1 MRIHMNN
8 GYYLSTYLHINEV
21 AHLTGMRIRHD
32 QNVSL
37 WHKNG
42 DKIDLVHYWELER
55 ITGLKKNNRSL
66 FTVEQAREL
75 LDSLLAEYR
84 LTLNDMQAIWGTPQ
98 LQSAHDYHSIEEV
111 RDISYHSLCHLYSA
125 LLMDT
130 DLFYQ
135 EDILGLSLDGGPDS
149 VIDLQVSKKNYYAG
163 CVSRKGNVNLM
174 PLFSPGFIWTYARK
188 RFGYQEGTLMALAN
202 ACNCEA
208 YIFDEEPVWIKDIHG
223 LSNSFEYVK
232 MLSDKINQLTPKDAG
247 ILFSGFDDRFSLE
260 DNRISMAMKQIQ
272 KISLKI
278 VEHNID
284 RLIEEYHCDPH
295 QMYLAVAG
303 GYMLNCPTNT
313 HLMKKYG
320 FRGFIAPPCISDT
333 GMSMGIALYAFY
345 KQMNRMSFH
354 INHAYYGNSDR
365 DSLSQL
371 LKENKYAQFIQEISE
386 FHPEQAAEDIMQA
399 PIVWFNGRAEI
410 GPRALGNRSLIADPR
425 FTGFKDELNRI
436 KQRQWWRPVAPI
448 VLEEN
453 LNDWFESFCPSPFM
467 LHAFQVRPDKAEQIP
482 AVSHLDNTAR
492 VQTMNEYEN
501 KMLYD
506 VIKAF
511 MQKTGVPI
519 ICNTSLNDRG
529 EPIIDSCEQALN
541 FALRKKIRIVYLN
554 GKRFTLKNHEKY
566 ELTQPLERKVNIL
579 AFRNEGERQSL
590 LKQYNPYQIPNETLV
605 YYFLLRPELQDKYAL
620 TNENDVRM
628 LNLFVKMI
636 FNKLNSEEI
645 PGITLEGK

>member
-1 MRIHMNN
+1 
-8 GYYLSTYLHINEV
+8 
-21 AHLTGMRIRHD
+21 
-32 QNVSL
+32 
-37 WHKNG
+37 
-42 DKIDLVHYWELER
+42 
-55 ITGLKKNNRSL
+55 
-66 FTVEQAREL
+66 
-75 LDSLLAEYR
+75 
-84 LTLNDMQAIWGTPQ
+84 MQ
-98 LQSAHDYHSIEEV
+98 
-111 RDISYHSLCHLYSA
+111 
-125 LLMDT
+125 
-130 DLFYQ
+130 F
-135 EDILGLSLDGGPDS
+135 
-149 VIDLQVSKKNYYAG
+149 
-163 CVSRKGNVNLM
+163 
-174 PLFSPGFIWTYARK
+174 F
-188 RFGYQEGTLMALAN
+188 
-202 ACNCEA
+202 
-208 YIFDEEPVWIKDIHG
+208 
-223 LSNSFEYVK
+223 
-232 MLSDKINQLTPKDAG
+232 
-247 ILFSGFDDRFSLE
+247 
-260 DNRISMAMKQIQ
+260 RISNAT
-272 KISLKI
+272 L
-278 VEHNID
+278 H
-284 RLIEEYHCDPH
+284 
-295 QMYLAVAG
+295 

-636 FNKLNSEEI
+636 FNKLNPEEI